1 MKLAIIL
8 SFFLITFQA
17 FAAGGGD
24 CTFCDE
30 GMEAGQGGNSGTILQ
45 CSYLDGSNQK
55 RYQAV
60 NVADVARANLK
71 TENLVALCSDGIADP
86 KSNVKAI
93 GFLDA
98 SSAADTTTLNNQG
111 ELAIAQTASST
122 QAVETESIEIS
133 GIGSISVNLTDINL
147 VGQYDGTVATPPA
160 NACLSL
166 CDCATNETCEGG
178 LCTATPTFYP
188 ADFNGGNCVTSC
200 SAEGMCVC
208 LDPSSHGYACYG
220 PSGGG
225 AGGAPCSFA
234 NDCMKGVCT
243 EGGICKDVI
252 SGVNVCTPGEA
263 GCTMQPI
270 SVGGGVVCNA
280 DGDGWSDNGMACLAK
295 PGDRRPIP
303 DVCDCNGGET
313 NQYSTC
319 STFSGK
325 VAPVNRPGI
334 TLRRLKADGSG
345 WDIYTWDGNE
355 FTDPVSG
362 GTCAASPPACTG
374 SCLCIEGIRVTSGGP
389 QVCQK
394 LSDPCVDGSV
404 GFELVNGNL
413 LGERYCSGG
422 TWGSGTGAMCPSC
435 GTTDC
440 SADCDCATGEL
451 CYKGKC
457 RDASV
462 VKSPE
467 DYNEWVKQ
475 ASGEILKTN
484 MYDGTS
490 DGTVNTCG
498 TPCNNPCD
506 CSPQR
511 GKTCIS
517 GQCVDALDGGASCV
531 YPNVYFTDPGD
542 GSMSQCLYCDGYTP
556 VCSMTPPACA
566 GGGGGEFR

>member
-30 GMEAGQGGNSGTILQ
+30 GMEAGQGGNAGTILQ

-166 CDCATNETCEGG
+166 CDCPANQWCGGGTCKPYDPMG
-178 LCTATPTFYP
+178 LMPPTVDVHDGSCVKTCTSGP
-188 ADFNGGNCVTSC
+188 GGNCGSC
-200 SAEGMCVC
+200 LA
-208 LDPSSHGYACYG
+208 SHSYACY
-220 PSGGG
+220 PPGGG
-225 AGGAPCSFA
+225 TPSACEAADGIEQIVSHSFGSFSTTCANTMPWVEANIEGNNSNPRNTGACNTATGQPNPTIFADTIECLEPGAPGNPNSKPSVKILHCCPEA
-234 NDCMKGVCT
+234 TPAATGV
-243 EGGICKDVI
+243 
-252 SGVNVCTPGEA
+252 
-263 GCTMQPI
+263 
-270 SVGGGVVCNA
+270 
-280 DGDGWSDNGMACLAK
+280 
-295 PGDRRPIP
+295 
-303 DVCDCNGGET
+303 
-313 NQYSTC
+313 
-319 STFSGK
+319 
-325 VAPVNRPGI
+325 
-334 TLRRLKADGSG
+334 
-345 WDIYTWDGNE
+345 
-355 FTDPVSG
+355 
-362 GTCAASPPACTG
+362 ACTG
-374 SCLCIEGIRVTSGGP
+374 SCLCVDGYRTSDGY
-389 QVCQK
+389 CRNS
-394 LSDPCVDGSV
+394 SDPSPEATV
-404 GFELVNGNL
+404 GFELENAGVL
-413 LGERYCSGG
+413 ERYYSSGS
-422 TWGSGTGAMCPSC
+422 WGSPTYSACSAGSCHDGVACTDSCACGTGKF
-435 GTTDC
+435 
-440 SADCDCATGEL
+440 
-451 CYKGKC
+451 CYEGYC
-457 RDASV
+457 RDASIAV
-462 VKSPE
+462 SPE
-467 DYNEWVKQ
+467 DYNVQVKN
-475 ASGEILKTN
+475 ASNQLVTTN
-484 MYDGTS
+484 LYDGSTS
-490 DGTVNTCG
+490 GSPTAC
-498 TPCNNPCD
+498 TPECNNPCD

-566 GGGGGEFR
+566 GF